1 MTRTTRTKTQAIKH
15 NSLTRHIPETN
26 DPEPRVGSG
35 SSVPQNNKIMNN
47 LDFTNMGVGFV
58 RVSKGYAMV
67 SGKRIY
73 CELWLSVE
81 RMNLKVKFK
90 VPKGMSYSY
99 VCSAKDAP
107 FEDGQFLSY
116 WIPKNVYFP
125 VHFCGT
131 TVNELVDAVVK
142 HLQLKF
148 FKESR
153 KWLTKDEK
161 TTAELL
167 AMKCISREDLGWML
181 NCDVCD
187 IPQAFW
193 EYAKEYSKEYD
204 RLCELQIAK
213 HRAVKKWLTTPDGL
227 EHLLAN
233 WPKYTDGKPFRPYD
247 AILSIAT
254 RYDNIPAYV
263 FSEIYNK

>member
-1 MTRTTRTKTQAIKH
+1 MKIQFTKTSWGIV
-15 NSLTRHIPETN
+15 RIN
-26 DPEPRVGSG
+26 DVEV
-35 SSVPQNNKIMNN
+35 
-47 LDFTNMGVGFV
+47 
-58 RVSKGYAMV
+58 
-67 SGKRIY
+67 Y

-90 VPKGMSYSY
+90 IPKGMSYSY
-99 VCSAKDAP
+99 ACSSNDAP

-131 TVNELVDAVVK
+131 TVNELIDVVIK

-148 FKESR
+148 FKEPR
-153 KWLTKDEK
+153 KWLTNDEK

-167 AMKCISREDLGWML
+167 AMKCISRDDLEWML

-187 IPQAFW
+187 IPQVFW
-193 EYAKEYSKEYD
+193 KYAKEYSKEYD

-213 HRAVKKWLTTPDGL
+213 HHAVKKWLTTPDGL

-233 WPKYTDGKPFRPYD
+233 WPKYTDGKPFRPCD
-247 AILSIAT
+247 AILCIAT
-254 RYDNIPAYV
+254 RYDNIPACV

>member
-1 MTRTTRTKTQAIKH
+1 METIIANMKCQLVKISWGIVEIGNTR
-15 NSLTRHIPETN
+15 
-26 DPEPRVGSG
+26 V
-35 SSVPQNNKIMNN
+35 
-47 LDFTNMGVGFV
+47 
-58 RVSKGYAMV
+58 YA
-67 SGKRIY
+67 
-73 CELWLSVE
+73 ELWLTTGP
-81 RMNLKVKFK
+81 MNLKIKFK

-116 WIPKNVYFP
+116 WIPKNMYFP
-125 VHFCGT
+125 VHFCGEDI
-131 TVNELVDAVVK
+131 NSLVETAVK
-142 HLQLKF
+142 HLQLEF
-148 FKESR
+148 FEESR

-167 AMKCISREDLGWML
+167 AMNCISREDLEWML

-187 IPQAFW
+187 IPQVFW
-193 EYAKEYSKEYD
+193 EYAKEYNKEYE
-204 RLCELQIAK
+204 RLCWLQVAK
-213 HRAVKKWLTTPDGL
+213 HHAVKKWLTTPDGP

-233 WPKYTDGKPFRPYD
+233 WPKYTDGKPFRSCD

-254 RYDNIPAYV
+254 LYDNIPAHV

>member
-1 MTRTTRTKTQAIKH
+1 MKCQLVKISWGIVEIGNTR
-15 NSLTRHIPETN
+15 
-26 DPEPRVGSG
+26 V
-35 SSVPQNNKIMNN
+35 
-47 LDFTNMGVGFV
+47 
-58 RVSKGYAMV
+58 YA
-67 SGKRIY
+67 
-73 CELWLSVE
+73 ELWLTTGP
-81 RMNLKVKFK
+81 MNLKVKLK

-99 VCSAKDAP
+99 VCSVKDAP

-125 VHFCGT
+125 VHFCGED
-131 TVNELVDAVVK
+131 VNSLVETVVK
-142 HLQLKF
+142 HLQLEF
-148 FKESR
+148 FNESR

-161 TTAELL
+161 TAAELL
-167 AMKCISREDLGWML
+167 AMKCISRDDLEWML

-187 IPQAFW
+187 IPQVFW

-204 RLCELQIAK
+204 RSCELQIAK
-213 HRAVKKWLTTPDGL
+213 HHAVKKWLTTPDGL

-233 WPKYTDGKPFRPYD
+233 WPKYTDGKPFRPCD

>member
-1 MTRTTRTKTQAIKH
+1 
-15 NSLTRHIPETN
+15 
-26 DPEPRVGSG
+26 
-35 SSVPQNNKIMNN
+35 MNN

-67 SGKRIY
+67 SDKRIY

-90 VPKGMSYSY
+90 VPKGVSYSY
-99 VCSAKDAP
+99 ACSAKDTP

-125 VHFCGT
+125 IHFCGEGI
-131 TVNELVDAVVK
+131 NLLVETVVK

-148 FKESR
+148 FNESR

-161 TTAELL
+161 TAAELL
-167 AMKCISREDLGWML
+167 AMKCISRDDLGWML

-187 IPQAFW
+187 IPQVFW
-193 EYAKEYSKEYD
+193 EYAKAYSKEYD
-204 RLCELQIAK
+204 NYLARVEKEEREMSEKLNTLEGLAYMLRIARMYGE
-213 HRAVKKWLTTPDGL
+213 HRPAVSFIKEFCDK
-227 EHLLAN
+227 
-233 WPKYTDGKPFRPYD
+233 
-247 AILSIAT
+247 
-254 RYDNIPAYV
+254 
-263 FSEIYNK
+263 